1 MKQIKEQGRNSQHKI
16 NKEEIS
22 NLPEREFRI
31 MIVKMLG
38 RLENRMEKMKEAFNT
53 VNTVMKD
60 IEEIKNKQTEMNN
73 TITEIKNT
81 LEETKPGFNS
91 MQTVIFQMFK
101 LDLEKAEEPEIKLP
115 TYVGSSKKQESSRKT
130 SNSVLFTIPKP
141 LTMWITT
148 N

>member
-1 MKQIKEQGRNSQHKI
+1 MITRM
-16 NKEEIS
+16 IS
-22 NLPEREFRI
+22 NTI
-31 MIVKMLG
+31 TK
-38 RLENRMEKMKEAFNT
+38 N
-53 VNTVMKD
+53 

-130 SNSVLFTIPKP
+130 FISALLAMTKP
-141 LTMWITT
+141 LTVWITI
-148 N
+148 NCGKF